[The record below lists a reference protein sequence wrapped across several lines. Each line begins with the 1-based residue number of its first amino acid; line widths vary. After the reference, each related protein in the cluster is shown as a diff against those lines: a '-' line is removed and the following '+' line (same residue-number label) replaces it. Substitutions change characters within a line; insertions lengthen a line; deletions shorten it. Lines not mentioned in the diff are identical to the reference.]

1 MSQIDRPKLKVSRRG
16 LELIKSFEGFR
27 PRAERLDDGRWVI
40 GHGHTLSAR
49 EGAQVT
55 AQEAELLLQYDLLPI
70 LNAVAERVSLPLNQH
85 QVDALASYGLNLGVE
100 RFLESEVLVWV
111 NAGEPEDAAR
121 ALSAH
126 DEGGDVPAPDPT
138 ARRRAAES
146 ALFRHDPNREA
157 DLAALLSAPVT
168 PPAARA
174 PEIEPGPAEQA
185 PEAPDDTLGARAMAV
200 AVLLG
205 EAGQEAQA
213 PETPGSEA
221 EIIRPVFQAP
231 SASEP
236 LTPDEPGP
244 SAPDGPPV
252 VVTEEAVGTESAE
265 PAQAE
270 PAQSEPVQAS
280 IQDDVE
286 APGAQPPASAMTVL
300 AMNRHSP
307 YAMGPMGPLP
317 LAQAANAPEPA
328 QTPPAASLQTG
339 PTSAEVLI
347 LTPPPEV
354 EPDPPT
360 RDAWPETARGAP
372 ATEEETLFIEDPAL
386 RMGGQ
391 PVFMPENFEPETDG
405 RFDWSET
412 GAFLGMGG
420 VGLAAFGAA
429 IAGFR
434 MAADRP
440 ASDGLDQTTMAA
452 WVLAVIGAVCVGV
465 SAYNLYLRWS
475 RRNDG

>member
-1 MSQIDRPKLKVSRRG
+1 MPQIDRPKLKVSRRG

-70 LNAVAERVSLPLNQH
+70 LNVVAERVSLPLNQH

-100 RFLESEVLVWV
+100 RFLASEVLVWI

-126 DEGGDVPAPDPT
+126 AEGGDVPAPDPT

-146 ALFRHDPNREA
+146 ALFRHDPNHEA

-168 PPAARA
+168 PVA
-174 PEIEPGPAEQA
+174 PLATEIESPPLGEQA
-185 PEAPDDTLGARAMAV
+185 PEALDDGNDARAMAV

-205 EAGQEAQA
+205 EAAHEAE
-213 PETPGSEA
+213 PVETPRTEA

-231 SASEP
+231 SSSESP
-236 LTPDEPGP
+236 APDEPGP
-244 SAPDGPPV
+244 SALDGPPV
-252 VVTEEAVGTESAE
+252 IVAEESTEAA
-265 PAQAE
+265 
-270 PAQSEPVQAS
+270 EPVQAQPEPTQTP

-286 APGAQPPASAMTVL
+286 ASAEKARAAAMTVL

-307 YAMGPMGPLP
+307 YAMGPVRPLP
-317 LAQAANAPEPA
+317 LDPAADAPEPA
-328 QTPPAASLQTG
+328 QTPPSASLQSAAA
-339 PTSAEVLI
+339 SAEVLI

-360 RDAWPETARGAP
+360 RDAWPESARGGP
-372 ATEEETLFIEDPAL
+372 AAEEETLFIEDPAL

-391 PVFMPENFEPETDG
+391 PVFMPENFEPEPDG

-412 GAFLGMGG
+412 GAFLGMGAVG
-420 VGLAAFGAA
+420 VAAFGAA

-475 RRNDG
+475 RRGED